1 MKLPNRDMIVLLK
14 DEHMSQQAINAAVDT
29 LDTILR
35 IVESDN
41 RFCNVHELVSR
52 NSITNKKAKILK
64 AIRYTELKPF
74 VFLLNKN

>member
-1 MKLPNRDMIVLLK
+1 MKLPNRDMIVLLR
-14 DEHMSQQAINAAVDT
+14 DEQMSQQAINAAVDT

-41 RFCNVHELVSR
+41 RFCNVHELVNR
-52 NSITNKKAKILK
+52 NSITNKKTKILK
-64 AIRYTELKPF
+64 AVRYTELKPF